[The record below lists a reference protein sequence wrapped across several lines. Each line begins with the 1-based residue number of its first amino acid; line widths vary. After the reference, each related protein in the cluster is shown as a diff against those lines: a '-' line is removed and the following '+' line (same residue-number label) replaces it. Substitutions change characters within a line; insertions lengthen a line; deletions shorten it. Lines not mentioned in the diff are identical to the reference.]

1 MKKTVVKV
9 DKLPTKWKNLS
20 LEAKYDLVNAKLH
33 KLADI
38 DSDWNIDIK
47 LQSCDDGKEYCS
59 YIEWT
64 DYGCVWNEDAASYKH
79 CQFVRKNPVYL
90 GEAALTD
97 LPQEIQ
103 EEFKHEDWDGEYD
116 SDMPNIFNSSVSG
129 SNWSECLEK
138 TFFRLE
144 LLKIGFE
151 ICWECEEYREEHREF
166 FKKHF
171 EDEDDIFDTED
182 NDCGDNAGES
192 ENGEKELII
201 EIGSRYVSQHQPYA
215 VKELYEIDKSLSQ
228 SVTKIVVSEGIE
240 IIDSYAFAHCKNLTA
255 IVLPK
260 SLSRICDNAFAFC
273 GKLTE
278 VHLPEN
284 VKEIGREAFYECG
297 SLTKVNIPNGVAE
310 IKEDTFLSCG
320 NLSGIQFPDSI
331 CEIGEG
337 AFFECFSLTHI
348 DIPASVTEI
357 GEDAFGECNNL
368 STATV
373 FQKTTGVKKA
383 FPEDCKITYKKR

>member
-1 MKKTVVKV
+1 MKKTVVKI
-9 DKLPTKWKNLS
+9 DKLPAGWKDLS
-20 LEAKYDLVNAKLH
+20 LEKKYDLVNAKLH

-38 DSDWNIDIK
+38 DCDWSIAIK
-47 LQSCDDGKEYCS
+47 LQSGGNGKNYSS

-64 DYGCVWNEDAASYKH
+64 NQGCVWNEDDASYKL
-79 CQFVRKNPVYL
+79 CQFVRKNPVHP
-90 GEAALTD
+90 GKAALTD
-97 LPQEIQ
+97 LPLEIQ
-103 EEFKHEDWDGEYD
+103 DEFKNEDWNGEYD
-116 SDMPNIFNSSVSG
+116 SDMPNIFNSNVSG

-144 LLKIGFE
+144 LLKLGFE

-171 EDEDDIFDTED
+171 EEDDDIFDTED
-182 NDCGDNAGES
+182 DDCSDNAGES
-192 ENGEKELII
+192 ENCEKELVI

-215 VKELYEIDKSLSQ
+215 VQELYEIDKSLSQ
-228 SVTKIVVSEGIE
+228 SVTKIVIGEGIE
-240 IIDSYAFAHCKNLTA
+240 IIEPWAFAHCKKLTT
-255 IVLPK
+255 IILPE
-260 SLSRICDNAFAFC
+260 SLSRISENAFAFC
-273 GKLTE
+273 EKLAE

-297 SLTKVNIPNGVAE
+297 NLTQVNIPNGVTE
-310 IKEDTFLSCG
+310 IAEDTFLSCG

-331 CEIGEG
+331 CKIREG

-357 GEDAFGECNNL
+357 GEDAFGGCDNL

-373 FQKTTGVKKA
+373 FQKTKGVKKA